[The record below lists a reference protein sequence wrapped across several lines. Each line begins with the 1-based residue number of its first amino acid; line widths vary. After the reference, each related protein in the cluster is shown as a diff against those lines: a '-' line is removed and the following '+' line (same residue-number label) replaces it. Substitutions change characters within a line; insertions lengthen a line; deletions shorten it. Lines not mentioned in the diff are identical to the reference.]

1 MGAVSFNVE
10 GIHPHDVSSLL
21 DTKDVAIRAGHHCAQ
36 PLLTWMG
43 IESCCR
49 ASVAFYNDRADI
61 DKLVDGLKFVWK
73 VFHG

>member
-1 MGAVSFNVE
+1 MR

-21 DTKDVAIRAGHHCAQ
+21 DTKDVDIRAGHHCAQ
-36 PLLTWMG
+36 PLLTWLG

-49 ASVAFYNDRADI
+49 ASVAFYNDKADI
-61 DKLVDGLKFVWK
+61 DQLVDGLRFVWG